1 MQEYQHLSGF
11 FLARET
17 TTTTTTVRRIKKE
30 RSKKL
35 ATSLS
40 TTPEAE
46 TETKKK
52 SRRMGEKQRE
62 NYKRGSKYYVS
73 TEKRIGNSGEW
84 GTRRHVEARIVGS
97 CSTETIH

>member
-17 TTTTTTVRRIKKE
+17 TTTTTTTVRRFKKE

-52 SRRMGEKQRE
+52 KAGGWEKNKERTI
-62 NYKRGSKYYVS
+62 N
-73 TEKRIGNSGEW
+73 
-84 GTRRHVEARIVGS
+84 EAQNIMCQQKKELATVGS
-97 CSTETIH
+97 GGQEDMSRQG